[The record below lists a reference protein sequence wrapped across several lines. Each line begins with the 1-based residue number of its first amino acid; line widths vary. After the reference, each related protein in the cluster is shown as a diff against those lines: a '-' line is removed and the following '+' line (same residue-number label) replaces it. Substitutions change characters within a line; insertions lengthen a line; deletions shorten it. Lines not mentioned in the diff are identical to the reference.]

1 MFTCCSVSPLSHC
14 EDSWNIH
21 SNWLETFLS
30 YNNMTHVNFFSPPT
44 RPLVSLISGVHRGR
58 RARKSHSAMRS
69 RQNSHPVWM
78 ALQMAPLR
86 TEPQQLIEMWL
97 KSQRSPVQYPN
108 LSSCIFLIKAKKP
121 SHFFLKRKKKI
132 FIIIT
137 MNEVSTLQGHKHSH
151 VRKTWAR
158 QNGLPPFYETKRKEE
173 HGLGKRQKREVCIM
187 WERPGWTESGLNTL
201 WRESQSMWGVLEMKS
216 RLRWVGCRGW
226 TRAGGRAKSVFMDVV
241 KVCRSER
248 RGCGGEGKQE
258 AAAQNRSKQDL

>member
-1 MFTCCSVSPLSHC
+1 MGTGECLPVVLFLHFHIVKIPETSARTGWKLFSHIITWRMSIFFPSNKTFGEFDIWGTQREAGAKKPLGNARTSKFTSGLNGPPNGTVAHGAPTVN
-14 EDSWNIH
+14 WNVIEIAAQP
-21 SNWLETFLS
+21 SA
-30 YNNMTHVNFFSPPT
+30 
-44 RPLVSLISGVHRGR
+44 IS
-58 RARKSHSAMRS
+58 
-69 RQNSHPVWM
+69 Q
-78 ALQMAPLR
+78 
-86 TEPQQLIEMWL
+86 PQQLH
-97 KSQRSPVQYPN
+97 
-108 LSSCIFLIKAKKP
+108 FLDKGKET

-216 RLRWVGCRGW
+216 RLRWFGCRGW
-226 TRAGGRAKSVFMDVV
+226 TRAEECIYGCSEGLSV
-241 KVCRSER
+241 
-248 RGCGGEGKQE
+248 
-258 AAAQNRSKQDL
+258 